1 MNKVELAAK
10 VAEQFELSKR
20 QAGMILDAV
29 FGGIINVVKTGK
41 EANMAG
47 FGSFKLVQRKARSGV
62 NPKTGERIH
71 IPATQVPK
79 FKPAK
84 VFKETV
90 K

>member
-1 MNKVELAAK
+1 MNKLELAAK
-10 VAEQFELSKR
+10 IAEQFELSKR
-20 QAGMILDAV
+20 QAGQILDTV
-29 FGGIINVVKTGK
+29 FGEVINVVKIGK
-41 EANMAG
+41 EASMAG
-47 FGSFKLVQRKARSGV
+47 FGSFKLVQRRARSGV